1 MRKTLFVLRHEMITI
16 LTSRSFLLVSIG
28 IPILSA
34 LIFMVVTRISRSSTA
49 SSVVSQII
57 TAQQEMKKAEGYVD
71 RAGIIQQ
78 LPEGYSSQQYI
89 AYPDEAS
96 ARHALEAG
104 QIAAFYVV
112 PQDYIDKGKL
122 IYIRPDFNPL
132 TAAGKS
138 FMFERLLIINLLGGD
153 MELADRVNTPFKL
166 EMQSLAAAPQRDK
179 ENPLTFIIPYVVTMI
194 YYIVILG
201 AASLLLSSVTK
212 EKENRIIEIL
222 MSSVTPQ
229 QLLAGKI
236 LGLGIVGLLQTVLW
250 VGTGY
255 AILRKSASMFNLP
268 AVFQLPVEFLVWG
281 IVFFLLGYAVYASL
295 MAGLGAL
302 VPNMREA
309 SQATMVVAMP
319 LIVPLF
325 LMNILIEAP
334 HGKVSTAFSI
344 FPLTAPVVMMT
355 RLSAGGVP
363 WWQPP
368 VAAVLLALTV
378 VLVVR
383 AVAGMFRA
391 QTILSGQPFNV
402 KLFLKA
408 LAGRG

>member
-49 SSVVSQII
+49 SSVVAQII
-57 TAQQEMKKAEGYVD
+57 TAQREMKKAEGYVD

-96 ARHALEAG
+96 ARLALEAG
-104 QIAAFYVV
+104 QIAAFYVI
-112 PQDYIDKGKL
+112 PQDYIDEGKL

-153 MELADRVNTPFKL
+153 VELADRVNTPLKL

-222 MSSVTPQ
+222 MSSITPQ

-255 AILRKSASMFNLP
+255 ALLRKSASMFNLP

-334 HGKVSTAFSI
+334 HGSVSTAFSI

-402 KLFLKA
+402 RLFLKA

>member
-255 AILRKSASMFNLP
+255 ALLRKSASMFNLP

-334 HGKVSTAFSI
+334 HGSVSTAFSI

>member
-153 MELADRVNTPFKL
+153 VELADRVNTPLKL

-334 HGKVSTAFSI
+334 HGSVSTAFSI

>member
-1 MRKTLFVLRHEMITI
+1 MRKTFFVLKHELITI
-16 LTSRSFLLVSIG
+16 LSSRSFLLVSIG
-28 IPILSA
+28 IPVVSA
-34 LIFMVVTRISRSSTA
+34 LIFMVVTRISGSSTA
-49 SSVVSQII
+49 SSMVSQIF
-57 TAQQEMKKAEGYVD
+57 TAQQEMKKAEGYID
-71 RAGIIQQ
+71 HSGIIRV
-78 LPEGYSSQQYI
+78 LPEGYSPDQFI

-96 ARHALEAG
+96 ARAALDAG
-104 QIAAFYVV
+104 QIAAYYVV
-112 PQDYIDKGKL
+112 PENFVEKGKL

-138 FMFERLLIINLLGGD
+138 FMFERLLRINLLGGD
-153 MELADRVNTPFKL
+153 VKLADQVNTPLKP
-166 EMQSLAAAPQRDK
+166 EMQSLAPAPQRDQQ
-179 ENPLTFIIPYVVTMI
+179 NPLTFMIPYGVTMI

-222 MSSVTPQ
+222 MASITPQ

-236 LGLGIVGLLQTVLW
+236 LGLGIVGLFQAVLW

-255 AILRKSASMFNLP
+255 GLLRKGTSMFNLS
-268 AVFQLPVEFLVWG
+268 AAFQLPIGFLVWG

-309 SQATMVVAMP
+309 SQATVIVIMP
-319 LIVPLF
+319 LMIPMF
-325 LMNILIEAP
+325 LINILIEAP
-334 HGKVSTAFSI
+334 HGAVSSILSI
-344 FPLTAPVVMMT
+344 FPLTSPVVMMT

-363 WWQPP
+363 WWQPL
-368 VAAVLLALTV
+368 VAVVLLALTV
-378 VLVVR
+378 AVVLR

-391 QTILSGQPFNV
+391 QTILSGQPFNIR
-402 KLFLKA
+402 LYLKA
-408 LAGRG
+408 LVGRA